1 MKNNNLK
8 KNNHYGVCHI
18 CGKTGMLTFEHIP
31 PKKAYNWE
39 RAKIYN
45 GYEALSKSQ
54 GEPARYSNSQQGM
67 GKYSLCQSCN
77 NNTGTWY
84 AQAYCDFAMDV
95 IKSLHKGDQP
105 LKHGDIINYRFKD
118 CPALQIVKQVIAMFC
133 SLLPYHEVKRLG
145 FDRLLLEQKSN
156 TVDKELFDL
165 RMYLTSVENGQVM
178 CGPTAV
184 LIKKP
189 NSIETSWVSDLSVYP
204 FGFILNLTP
213 EIPVNYGGSIMY
225 MFDVDYD
232 DKCEFDLT
240 LQYLERSNNALPL
253 PLMFKELPNK

>member
-1 MKNNNLK
+1 MVDRDPFL
-8 KNNHYGVCHI
+8 HHARPCVEIARIRFTDEVCVQFVVVHCFRPPLI
-18 CGKTGMLTFEHIP
+18 WYMVFLTFEHIP

-45 GYEALSKSQ
+45 GYEALNKSQ

-156 TVDKELFDL
+156 TVDKE
-165 RMYLTSVENGQVM
+165 
-178 CGPTAV
+178 
-184 LIKKP
+184 
-189 NSIETSWVSDLSVYP
+189 
-204 FGFILNLTP
+204 
-213 EIPVNYGGSIMY
+213 
-225 MFDVDYD
+225 
-232 DKCEFDLT
+232 
-240 LQYLERSNNALPL
+240 
-253 PLMFKELPNK
+253 